1 MVNKRNLLKILAVKN
16 DRYIATYLTRVLDN
30 LENVG
35 NQEQRYS
42 IWAIVVV
49 FLFVILEN
57 AQISSFS
64 IASISFTD
72 VDFIPKVLPVVYIYL
87 VFNLKVMSAHKRD
100 MQNTVNFLAGALYH
114 QQETRN
120 LIEEY
125 RNSNAIHV
133 LQPYGFL
140 DTMTKRI
147 NQDPSKGKHFFQILF
162 LLPAIVIPAV
172 PYIAMVYMLIYVRM
186 ELYDDIIGVLGFW
199 VTIAIF
205 MFLLLYLTKEFLTE
219 RQRAR
224 DNHALAREM
233 EKEEG

>member
-1 MVNKRNLLKILAVKN
+1 MSAIKN
-16 DRYIATYLTRVLDN
+16 NVTVFGPLWWCFFICHFGERADLVVQHCIHQFYRRRFYPEGAARRLYL
-30 LENVG
+30 
-35 NQEQRYS
+35 
-42 IWAIVVV
+42 
-49 FLFVILEN
+49 
-57 AQISSFS
+57 
-64 IASISFTD
+64 
-72 VDFIPKVLPVVYIYL
+72 L

-205 MFLLLYLTKEFLTE
+205 MFLLFYLTKEFLTE